1 MRSQHSPGSQ
11 HQTWLPPVWFHLFL
25 CESGIMPPRNQAV
38 SGCSNRTSPGEEGRF
53 PGECGVGIWTP
64 VLTVDPLRGGNE
76 PPLEEEMNPPQGL
89 YNLATDFDLISFT
102 SSQHVA
108 LNTVQD
114 VPPAGSPSCL
124 YNNTPLDSA
133 LVFVCPQNWPCIP
146 LSPSLK
152 EYVPRPPNTDSFCP
166 LKVHPL
172 LMPLC
177 KWHNNPQADSLSPAD
192 RPWVS
197 CTWWLFIYFF

>member
-1 MRSQHSPGSQ
+1 MLVLGNLESRKEWKWEVNIPQGLSTKHCCRWCGSICSSVSLGLCHLGTRLYQ
-11 HQTWLPPVWFHLFL
+11 DAAIERHQGKRADFL
-25 CESGIMPPRNQAV
+25 GSVELESELLCWQWIP
-38 SGCSNRTSPGEEGRF
+38 F
-53 PGECGVGIWTP
+53 
-64 VLTVDPLRGGNE
+64 
-76 PPLEEEMNPPQGL
+76 EEEMNPPQGL

-114 VPPAGSPSCL
+114 ISPAGSPSCL
-124 YNNTPLDSA
+124 YNTPLDSA
-133 LVFVCPQNWPCIP
+133 LVFVCPQNWPCVL

-177 KWHNNPQADSLSPAD
+177 KWHNNPDWGWQSF
-192 RPWVS
+192 S
-197 CTWWLFIYFF
+197 CRQTMG